1 MGIFSNPWQGI
12 DRFIRHPVDE
22 ITHPFGHHDKFQH
35 FKNNLKDAGI
45 IAAEAGAAVLT
56 GGESVFAEEF
66 ARGTVKNWGGKLRR
80 SLYGTVKKRVT
91 NKGNS
96 TWRSVSNAPFVLR
109 HNFQHYSKKV
119 QDNSAMSGGN
129 RRMAQIPEGAKREY
143 ESRYFE
149 VYRDSKGETYLWGK
163 PTLGPNSFRKDPA
176 GFAREWG
183 ENVLR
188 LDPKYKKSDPLYR
201 DMAKIRRKYGNIDHI
216 SGYSR
221 GGAAAKYQSAK
232 SSKSSR
238 IYGPYVPYGGIGD
251 HRARRRRKFDPIH
264 VGARGITKYGS
275 SARRLYRAGRGRL

>member
-45 IAAEAGAAVLT
+45 IGAEAVAAVAT
-56 GGESVFAEEF
+56 GGESLIAE
-66 ARGTVKNWGGKLRR
+66 AAGATAKNWGSTLAR
-80 SLYGTVKKRVT
+80 SLYGTGRKQVKKQVKR
-91 NKGNS
+91 
-96 TWRSVSNAPFVLR
+96 VSNATKSFKR
-109 HNFQHYSKKV
+109 DFQHYSKKV

>member
-1 MGIFSNPWQGI
+1 MGLFNKIDHLFAHGKGI
-12 DRFIRHPVDE
+12 KYWAS
-22 ITHPFGHHDKFQH
+22 HPFGDAHNAKQAFSNMTNEMTRHNEDQ
-35 FKNNLKDAGI
+35 LKMMGGI
-45 IAAEAGAAVLT
+45 MTGGISTEAGLVNEFIKDRVSDYARRKTST
-56 GGESVFAEEF
+56 G
-66 ARGTVKNWGGKLRR
+66 L
-80 SLYGTVKKRVT
+80 KR
-91 NKGNS
+91 
-96 TWRSVSNAPFVLR
+96 VSNATKSFKR
-109 HNFQHYSKKV
+109 DFQHYSKKV

-129 RRMAQIPEGAKREY
+129 RRMAQIPASAKREY

-149 VYRDSKGETYLWGK
+149 VYRDSKGQTYLWGK

-183 ENVLR
+183 ENVRR

-238 IYGPYVPYGGIGD
+238 IYGPYVPFGGIGD

-275 SARRLYRAGRGRL
+275 SARRLYGAGRGSL

>member
-22 ITHPFGHHDKFQH
+22 ITHPFGHHNKFEH
-35 FKNNLKDAGI
+35 FKKNVKEAGI
-45 IAAEAGAAVLT
+45 IGAEAVAAVAT
-56 GGESVFAEEF
+56 GGESLIAE
-66 ARGTVKNWGGKLRR
+66 AAGATAKNWGSTLAR
-80 SLYGTVKKRVT
+80 SLYGTGRKQVKKQVKR
-91 NKGNS
+91 
-96 TWRSVSNAPFVLR
+96 VSNATKSFKR
-109 HNFQHYSKKV
+109 DFQHYSKKV
-119 QDNSAMSGGN
+119 QDNSAISGGN
-129 RRMAQIPEGAKREY
+129 RRMAQIPAGAKREY

-149 VYRDSKGETYLWGK
+149 VYRDSKGETHLWGK

-183 ENVLR
+183 ENFLR

-201 DMAKIRRKYGNIDHI
+201 DMAKIRRKYGHIDHI

-275 SARRLYRAGRGRL
+275 AARRLYRAGRGRL

>member
-45 IAAEAGAAVLT
+45 IGAEAVAAVAT
-56 GGESVFAEEF
+56 GGESLIAE
-66 ARGTVKNWGGKLRR
+66 AAGATAKNWGSTLAR
-80 SLYGTVKKRVT
+80 SLYGTGRKQVKKQVKR
-91 NKGNS
+91 
-96 TWRSVSNAPFVLR
+96 VSNATKSFKR
-109 HNFQHYSKKV
+109 DFQHYSKKV

-183 ENVLR
+183 ENALR
-188 LDPKYKKSDPLYR
+188 LNPKYKKSDPLYR

>member
-45 IAAEAGAAVLT
+45 IGAEAAAAVAT
-56 GGESVFAEEF
+56 GGESLIAE
-66 ARGTVKNWGGKLRR
+66 AAGATAKSWGSTLAR
-80 SLYGTVKKRVT
+80 SLYGTGRKQVKKQVKR
-91 NKGNS
+91 
-96 TWRSVSNAPFVLR
+96 VSNATKSFKR
-109 HNFQHYSKKV
+109 DFQHYSKKV

-129 RRMAQIPEGAKREY
+129 RRMANIPAGAKREY

-149 VYRDSKGETYLWGK
+149 VYRDSKGQTYLWGK

-183 ENVLR
+183 ENVRR

-275 SARRLYRAGRGRL
+275 SARRLYRASRGRL

>member
-1 MGIFSNPWQGI
+1 MGLFNKIDHLFAHGKGIKYWASHPFGDAHNAKQAFSNMT
-12 DRFIRHPVDE
+12 DE
-22 ITHPFGHHDKFQH
+22 ITSHNKDE
-35 FKNNLKDAGI
+35 LKMMAGVMTGGI
-45 IAAEAGAAVLT
+45 STEAGLVN
-56 GGESVFAEEF
+56 EF
-66 ARGTVKNWGGKLRR
+66 IKDG
-80 SLYGTVKKRVT
+80 
-91 NKGNS
+91 
-96 TWRSVSNAPFVLR
+96 VSNFTRKKSRTGSNAVRSFKR
-109 HNFQHYSKKV
+109 DFQHYSKKV

-129 RRMAQIPEGAKREY
+129 RRMAQIPAGAKREY

-149 VYRDSKGETYLWGK
+149 VYRDSEGQTYLWGK

-183 ENVLR
+183 ENALR
-188 LDPKYKKSDPLYR
+188 LNPKYKKSDPLYR

>member
-22 ITHPFGHHDKFQH
+22 ITHPFGHHDKWQH

-56 GGESVFAEEF
+56 GGESVFAE
-66 ARGTVKNWGGKLRR
+66 AVGATAKNWGSTLGR
-80 SLYGTVKKRVT
+80 SLYGTGRKQVKKQIR
-91 NKGNS
+91 
-96 TWRSVSNAPFVLR
+96 RVSNATKSVKR
-109 HNFQHYSKKV
+109 DFQHYSKKV

-129 RRMAQIPEGAKREY
+129 RHMAQIPAGAKREY

-149 VYRDSKGETYLWGK
+149 VYRDSEGQTYLWGK

-183 ENVLR
+183 ENALR
-188 LDPKYKKSDPLYR
+188 LNPKYKKSDPLYR

>member
-22 ITHPFGHHDKFQH
+22 ITHPFGHHDKWQH

-56 GGESVFAEEF
+56 GGESVFAE
-66 ARGTVKNWGGKLRR
+66 AVGATAKNWGSTLGR
-80 SLYGTVKKRVT
+80 SLYGTGRKQVKNQVKR
-91 NKGNS
+91 
-96 TWRSVSNAPFVLR
+96 VSNATKSFKR
-109 HNFQHYSKKV
+109 DFQHYSKKV